1 MPTAKTL
8 RRWSQ
13 QAEGDRVRWKAE
25 GEKWHAMAK
34 IAERQRDQ
42 WAREADEMDAVSGG
56 SGTRR
61 LSSTVKKG
69 TLGVPKMEA
78 QSASRGAKVSI
89 ARTESTWPFRQAL
102 HKRNLSLPEW
112 ARAPEQRK
120 RGLTVEAAKSWL
132 KAPSHGGRP
141 CPRVWAERIAGEFL
155 DSDTNVSEV
164 PAVDA
169 SWPNGIR

>member
-1 MPTAKTL
+1 MRPSQYLRKAEEAAEMVVKLEGWLSKLRAETAKL
-8 RRWSQ
+8 EEAIAIERELEKKYRGL
-13 QAEGDRVRWKAE
+13 AE
-25 GEKWHAMAK
+25 
-34 IAERQRDQ
+34 
-42 WAREADEMDAVSGG
+42 GG

-155 DSDTNVSEV
+155 DSDTNASEV